1 MEEGWFDEELSGCRL
16 GDGRLDRRLRQLVQ
30 RMDCPSIYSIAPPND
45 GSAFRYRHNFRLN

>member
-30 RMDCPSIYSIAPPND
+30 RMDCPFHLFHRASQRWLGFPVQT
-45 GSAFRYRHNFRLN
+45 